1 MVEIMLKN
9 FIRGGQTHIH
19 GVRMAMQILRF
30 ALLASILCGIG
41 IFSLKC
47 YITIPSSYW
56 QQVFEYYV
64 ADIQVTMLHDNKNAA
79 EQIYYPINGG
89 KAYRLKS
96 IKILND
102 NKVRRIVNKTER
114 LLIINS
120 VYALKMTSIVIG
132 MIFAF
137 WFLKGSLGK
146 RKSHKRG
153 TSYLSPLQL
162 KWKLILTG
170 QASSFKLGNI
180 PLVKNSETSHILVCG
195 TTGSGKSNCFNLL
208 MPQIRKKSQRAII
221 FDPTGEFVA
230 KYYRKGKDYI
240 LNPFD
245 KRAVGWNIWDEY
257 EHDYELDTIAATF
270 IQGGQNNND
279 PFWVESARNLFI
291 QSVILYRDLGI
302 KSNQELVHFLLNSS
316 LKELRTMLGSTTIS
330 SLLEEGAEKTLIS
343 VRSTLMNYIKPLNY
357 LNDKL
362 ESFSIKKW
370 VHDDSEDSDAWLFLS
385 CRADQR
391 ETLKPLI
398 SSWLD
403 IAINSLMSSKIDIKR
418 RFWFIIDELP
428 ALQRIASLKTALAE
442 SRKYGGCI
450 VAGLQSLNQMHALY
464 GLDHARSMLNL
475 FNTEIYFRTIESSN
489 RELISGALGEAEESE
504 LMESISYGANTM
516 RDGVSNSIQTRNRR
530 LVTATELRHLED
542 LEAIIQLPKIN
553 NITKIKMPLAQQHNL
568 TQGFIG
574 CDEKMSVSNLNK
586 AHNENQDNTDKNVKP
601 VDGEELK
608 FIENNKK
615 LKHRKSKELEVEI

>member
-1 MVEIMLKN
+1 MLKN
-9 FIRGGQTHIH
+9 LIRGGQTHIH
-19 GVRMAMQILRF
+19 GVRMAMQIVRF
-30 ALLASILCGIG
+30 ALLTSILCGIG
-41 IFSLKC
+41 IFSFKC
-47 YITIPSSYW
+47 YRTIPNNNW

-64 ADIQVTMLHDNKNAA
+64 AEIQVSMLHDNKNAA
-79 EQIYYPINGG
+79 EQNYYPINGG
-89 KAYRLKS
+89 KPYKTKS

-102 NKVRRIVNKTER
+102 RKVKQIVRKTER
-114 LLIINS
+114 LMQINS
-120 VYALKMTSIVIG
+120 IYALKMTSLVIG
-132 MIFAF
+132 MIFVF
-137 WFLKGSLGK
+137 WFLKGSLSK

-153 TSYLSPLQL
+153 TSYLSPWKL

-170 QASSFKLGNI
+170 QASRFKLGSLT
-180 PLVKNSETSHILVCG
+180 LVKNSETSHILVCG

-208 MPQIRKKSQRAII
+208 MPQIRKKGQRAII

-230 KYYRKGKDYI
+230 KYYREGKDYI

-291 QSVILYRDLGI
+291 QAVILYQELGI

-316 LKELRTMLGSTTIS
+316 LKELRIMLGSTNIR

-357 LNDKL
+357 INDKL

-370 VHDDSEDSDAWLFLS
+370 IHDEKEDSDSWLFLS

-403 IAINSLMSSKIDIKR
+403 ISINSLMSSKIDTNR

-464 GLDHARSMLNL
+464 GQDHARSMLNL
-475 FNTEIYFRTIESSN
+475 FNTEVYFRTIESSN

-516 RDGVSNSIQTRNRR
+516 RDGVSNSVQTRNRR

-542 LEAIIQLPKIN
+542 LEAIIQLPQIN
-553 NITKIKMPLAQQHNL
+553 NITKVKMPFAKQKNL

-574 CDEKMSVSNLNK
+574 CDEKMSITNFNRASNESQN
-586 AHNENQDNTDKNVKP
+586 NDDKNTEIF
-601 VDGEELK
+601 DGEEPMFK
-608 FIENNKK
+608 ENSKKQKNKNNE
-615 LKHRKSKELEVEI
+615 ELELEF